1 MSELIGKYFGCN
13 SGISNIFKR
22 QFLPCVV
29 ASSFGLGLLVVISA
43 PPLFHSWLSFALES
57 SKSNASISG

>member
-29 ASSFGLGLLVVISA
+29 VSSLGLGFLVVISV
-43 PPLFHSWLSFALES
+43 PPLLHSWQSFVLES
-57 SKSNASISG
+57 GKSNTSIGG